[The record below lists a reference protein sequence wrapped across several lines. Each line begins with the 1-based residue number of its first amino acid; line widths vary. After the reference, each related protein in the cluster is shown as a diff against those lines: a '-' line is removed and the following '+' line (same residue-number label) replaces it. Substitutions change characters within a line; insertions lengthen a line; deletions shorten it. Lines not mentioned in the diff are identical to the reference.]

1 MKFLKNEFYIE
12 SLDRF
17 FRNFFSES
25 MDRNKA
31 LVGGGGF
38 YMQFIQAMVLG
49 CVKSAK
55 GNCVMLAR
63 LAVTKRRK
71 IDSLRVFC

>member
-1 MKFLKNEFYIE
+1 
-12 SLDRF
+12 
-17 FRNFFSES
+17 

-63 LAVTKRRK
+63 LAVTKK
-71 IDSLRVFC
+71 KEN